1 MISRAFPSSKGFVPV
16 VNGDGDGPGV
26 DGDGD
31 FDGDGPGVDGIQ
43 PEQGQVCKGTRQ
55 TGLGSCY
62 IFRRHKA
69 FNSQTACA

>member
-16 VNGDGDGPGV
+16 VNG
-26 DGDGD
+26 
-31 FDGDGPGVDGIQ
+31 DGDGPGVDGIQ

-62 IFRRHKA
+62 IFSRHKA

>member
-16 VNGDGDGPGV
+16 VVNHPDGDGDG
-26 DGDGD
+26 D
-31 FDGDGPGVDGIQ
+31 GVDGIQ

-62 IFRRHKA
+62 IFSRHKA

>member
-1 MISRAFPSSKGFVPV
+1 MPV
-16 VNGDGDGPGV
+16 VVNHPDGDGDG
-26 DGDGD
+26 D
-31 FDGDGPGVDGIQ
+31 GVDGIQ